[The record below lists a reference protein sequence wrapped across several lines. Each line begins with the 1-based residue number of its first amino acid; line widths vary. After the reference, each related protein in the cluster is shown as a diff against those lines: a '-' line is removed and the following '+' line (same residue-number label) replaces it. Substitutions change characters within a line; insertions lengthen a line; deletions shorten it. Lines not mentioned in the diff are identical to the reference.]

1 MLAAWRKKGQHQFH
15 LIKTNL
21 LTLVKQIVYRESSD
35 FVSLNRLCVPS
46 VGVCVCVCM
55 SGYNLYNCSVIVGR
69 REEKDGWWIS
79 WKLSSFL
86 TLFEIILIW
95 GVLARNKRSLL
106 FWHHLSC
113 CIIMCQYMLTTGLS
127 WTIRRRTFRSSFY
140 FL

>member
-1 MLAAWRKKGQHQFH
+1 M
-15 LIKTNL
+15 
-21 LTLVKQIVYRESSD
+21 LTLVKQIVYGESSD

-46 VGVCVCVCM
+46 VGVWVCVCVCQDIT
-55 SGYNLYNCSVIVGR
+55 YNCSVIVGR

-113 CIIMCQYMLTTGLS
+113 CIIMCHNICWRLGSVGLYDVVRLDQAFIFYKITS
-127 WTIRRRTFRSSFY
+127 LRTY
-140 FL
+140 L